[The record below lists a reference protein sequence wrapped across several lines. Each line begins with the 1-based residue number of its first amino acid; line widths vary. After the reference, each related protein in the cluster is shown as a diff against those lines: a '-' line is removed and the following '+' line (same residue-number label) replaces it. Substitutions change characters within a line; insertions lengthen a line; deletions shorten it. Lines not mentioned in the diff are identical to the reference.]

1 MVAWT
6 PTRSAGGLAPLLDDL
21 LHRRGEER
29 LACCARVD
37 TAAPPVS
44 WVNSPAAQLLPPN
57 GSPAAANAA
66 KPSAIVTW
74 KGVAALSIAA
84 FNP

>member
-1 MVAWT
+1 
-6 PTRSAGGLAPLLDDL
+6 
-21 LHRRGEER
+21 
-29 LACCARVD
+29 VD

-66 KPSAIVTW
+66 KPSAIFTW
-74 KGVAALSIAA
+74 KGVAALSIAT